1 MEYAA
6 ETCRTGLT
14 DFCNKQKIGKLWEF
28 LTFRENSSG
37 RTLKALRLNPV
48 KDDDLILMLV
58 VRDGCVRLPFFLD
71 YYRKLG
77 ISHFFV
83 VDNGSADRTREL
95 VLEQPDCS
103 LWTTQQRYSTARS
116 GVHWNNYLL
125 RKYCMEKWV
134 LTVDIDEFLVYPKM
148 ESRSLRDLVGFLDH
162 TGCTSMFA
170 PMVDCYSAGY
180 LSQAHYNPGDNPL
193 DICPYF
199 DRTGYYRSWSRKGQ
213 LFLKGG
219 PRYRAFFSER
229 PQDAPALNKTPLVR
243 WTAGTRYIN
252 STHNMKPL
260 QSRVYDKTGPAP
272 SGALLHFKFFSEFK
286 DQVKNEVDRGEHW
299 KGALQYRQYDRKLQ
313 QAEDLN
319 LFCEI
324 SEKYKSVSD
333 LELAGLVWRGSW
345 C

>member
-1 MEYAA
+1 MEYAG
-6 ETCRTGLT
+6 EIRRTNLS
-14 DFCNKQKIGKLWEF
+14 DLCDWQKVRRVWEF
-28 LTFRENSSG
+28 LTFRESSSG
-37 RTLKALRLNPV
+37 RTLQTLRLNPI

-58 VRDGCVRLPFFLD
+58 VRDGCVRLPFFLE

-83 VDNGSADRTREL
+83 VDNGSADRTREV
-95 VLEQPDCS
+95 VLQQPDCS

-116 GVHWNNYLL
+116 GVHWSNYLL
-125 RKYCMEKWV
+125 RRYCMDKWV
-134 LTVDIDEFLVYPKM
+134 LTVDIDEFLVYPEM
-148 ESRSLRDLVGFLDH
+148 ESRSLRDLVGFLDRV
-162 TGCTSMFA
+162 GCTSMFA
-170 PMVDCYSAGY
+170 PMIDCYSAGY
-180 LSQAHYNPGDNPL
+180 LSQACYHPGDDPL

-199 DRTGYYRSWSRKGQ
+199 DKTGYYANWSRNGQ
-213 LFLKGG
+213 LYLKGG

-243 WTAGTRYIN
+243 WMTGTRYIN

-260 QSRVYDKTGPAP
+260 QPLIYDKNGPVP
-272 SGALLHFKFFSEFK
+272 SGALLHFKFFSEFESE
-286 DQVKNEVDRGEHW
+286 VRNEVDRGEHW
-299 KGALQYRQYDRKLQ
+299 KGALQYRQYERKLQ
-313 QAEDLN
+313 QAKDLN

-345 C
+345 G